1 MPDPHQQLLFAFDG
15 HNVEGVRSALAAGAD
30 ARAPID
36 GKAPVYWLLEE
47 YTRSDR
53 LPECL
58 RLLFERGAALD
69 DPHLAPVLL
78 DDAVAVKAAIATDPS
93 LLDHRTTLVSAFTS
107 LVDVSLLHV
116 AAEYGNLNAA
126 RALVEAG
133 ADVNVPSG
141 IDEYGHNGHTPLFH
155 TVNSNANR
163 SAPVMRLL
171 VDAGARCEIRV
182 DGIHWGKGYPW
193 ETTFF
198 DVTPIS
204 YAQMGLMP
212 QVHRLESDI
221 YSNIKYLAEAAGRK
235 MPPLDNVPNRYLQPK
250 LRS

>member
-1 MPDPHQQLLFAFDG
+1 MSDPNKQLLSAFDG
-15 HNVEGVRSALAAGAD
+15 HNVEGVESALSAGAD

-36 GKAPVYWLLEE
+36 GKAPIYWLLEE

-58 RLLFERGAALD
+58 RLLFDRGAALD

-78 DDAVAVKAAIATDPS
+78 DDADAVKAAIATDPS
-93 LLDHRTTLVSAFTS
+93 LLDHRTTLVSAFAS

-126 RALVEAG
+126 LALVEAG
-133 ADVNVPSG
+133 ADVNARAST
-141 IDEYGHNGHTPLFH
+141 DEYGHNGHTALFH

-163 SAPVMRLL
+163 SAPIMRLL
-171 VDAGARCEIRV
+171 VESGAICDICLRGL
-182 DGIHWGKGYPW
+182 DWGKGYPW

-250 LRS
+250 PRI